1 MYNEDSIEGDID
13 PMLIAEMFQNTIFD
27 KITEREKC
35 KHVNLNVLPDGVE
48 YCVLCGTFMTIPE
61 ENNEENNTDNL
72 LFDFNLASKKCKHE
86 NNIKNE
92 SGLNMCADCGKEI
105 DTFDTLGWNNHGESG
120 KTKRKNTK
128 NPQKNISNIFPV
140 EILPA
145 IIERVVAKLNFVIT
159 MNENKLSRGKGR
171 KGVIGAC
178 LFYVYQDVG
187 EYRTLA
193 HIKDLLGLTQKDM
206 SNGLTQYY
214 IAYPEDRTRYI
225 SSEKLIPWI
234 MKLNGIEQF
243 HYPKIMA
250 ISGYMSS
257 TSELIE
263 RSNPQ
268 SVAASIIYL
277 YLCLYPKYKEKY
289 GLTKT
294 IFANKSSLSDITISK
309 LVTNMAIMSNITAIE
324 WKKTINT

>member
-1 MYNEDSIEGDID
+1 MYNEDIIEGDVD

-27 KITEREKC
+27 KITERERC

-48 YCVLCGTFMTIPE
+48 YCVLCGTFITIPE
-61 ENNEENNTDNL
+61 ENNEKNK
-72 LFDFNLASKKCKHE
+72 LFDFNLISKKCKHE
-86 NNIKNE
+86 NNIKSE
-92 SGLNMCADCGKEI
+92 AGINMCADCGKEI
-105 DTFDTLGWNNHGESG
+105 DTFDSQSWNNHNEGG
-120 KTKRKNTK
+120 KSKRKPMK
-128 NPQKNISNIFPV
+128 NSQKNIGNIFPV

-145 IIERVVAKLNFVIT
+145 IIERVTAKFNVVIAV
-159 MNENKLSRGKGR
+159 NENKLFRGKGR
-171 KGVIGAC
+171 KGIIGAC

-187 EYRTLA
+187 EFRTLA
-193 HIKDLLGLTQKDM
+193 HIKDLLGLSQKDM

-250 ISGYMSS
+250 ISEYMSS
-257 TSELIE
+257 SSELIE

-268 SVAASIIYL
+268 SVAASIVYL

-294 IFANKSSLSDITISK
+294 VFANKSSLSDITISK